1 MSTFEDHMNL
11 LIKMTKI
18 SNPTGDLAEMRVR
31 LHNICNKQ
39 ITDFR
44 PEITIATWGS
54 QDNVDWQISF
64 VDRCQIS
71 IDSVFQEDSARW
83 QIGYTEIA

>member
-1 MSTFEDHMNL
+1 MFEDHMNL

-18 SNPTGDLAEMRVR
+18 CNPTGHLAEMRVS

-54 QDNVDWQISF
+54 QENVDWQISF

-83 QIGYTEIA
+83 QIGYIEIA